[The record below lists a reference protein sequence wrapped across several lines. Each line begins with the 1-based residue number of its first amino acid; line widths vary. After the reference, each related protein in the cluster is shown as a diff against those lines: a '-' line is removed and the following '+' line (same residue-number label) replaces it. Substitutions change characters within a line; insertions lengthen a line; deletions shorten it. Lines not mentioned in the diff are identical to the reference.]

1 MRQGVRSRLAA
12 LGPLLRLRVRPAQSW
27 TRALIG
33 TSAFLSMIATGVFP
47 LARIFIGQA
56 KARGTL
62 RTSAGYAGGKRL
74 R

>member
-1 MRQGVRSRLAA
+1 VIA
-12 LGPLLRLRVRPAQSW
+12 L
-27 TRALIG
+27 TALIG